1 MSQSTREE
9 NAIWRIPTSFTQ
21 LVFENVISIQFDA
34 VSSVLDARWRTRGD
48 RGAEMR
54 LLPRSRALLS
64 LAVAL
69 ILAASAPGTSA
80 ASVAATAATADFFR
94 NSTHTNNWAILVDT
108 SRYWFNYRHVANTL
122 SFYRTV
128 KRLGIPDSRIILMLA
143 DDFACDARNAF
154 PGEIYGSRS
163 RAVNLYGDDI
173 EVDYRGYEVT
183 PENLLRVLTNR
194 HPKGTPRSK
203 RALTDKRSNVLLYLT
218 GHGGDEFLKFQ
229 DQREILSKDV
239 ADALH
244 QMKRKNR
251 YDELLFIAETCQAST
266 MANQFYSPDVLS
278 IGSSGKGENS
288 LSHHNDDAIG
298 LSVIDR
304 FTFYT
309 LEFMERVRGGA
320 APEDAATARDTVND
334 WFRSLTK
341 AKVRST
347 AVPDVRNYARDLK
360 SVRVTDFFGS
370 AAEAFP
376 RAEGYG
382 GAFSSRSENE
392 KKEKEKDEDASTSSR
407 LVAETYAEASESYRP
422 LEEVLFAS
430 DPLVERK
437 RNGNAVSTFGI
448 PAGRIAAYVACVAF
462 APALAAASRAMQK
475 HF

>member
-1 MSQSTREE
+1 M
-9 NAIWRIPTSFTQ
+9 
-21 LVFENVISIQFDA
+21 
-34 VSSVLDARWRTRGD
+34 LDAWRRTRGD

-54 LLPRSRALLS
+54 LSRRSRALIS

-69 ILAASAPGTSA
+69 VLAASAPGTSA

-203 RALTDKRSNVLLYLT
+203 RALTDARSNVLLYLT

-266 MANQFYSPDVLS
+266 MAAQFYSPDVLAV
-278 IGSSGKGENS
+278 GSSGKGENS
-288 LSHHNDDAIG
+288 LSHHNDDVIG

-309 LEFMERVRGGA
+309 LEFMEAIGA
-320 APEDAATARDTVND
+320 GAGADAGRAGTADA

-341 AKVRST
+341 GKVRST
-347 AVPDVRNYARDLK
+347 AEPIVKNYARDLR

-370 AAEAFP
+370 VTEAAPAAVGYGGGEAAFP
-376 RAEGYG
+376 RGAAEGDAEG
-382 GAFSSRSENE
+382 G
-392 KKEKEKDEDASTSSR
+392 DAP
-407 LVAETYAEASESYRP
+407 VVGYAEARESYRP
-422 LEEVLFAS
+422 VEEVLHAS
-430 DPLVERK
+430 DRSIVRRK
-437 RNGNAVSTFGI
+437 ANEDETRPFSTL
-448 PAGRIAAYVACVAF
+448 PAGRVAAYVACVAF
-462 APALAAASRAMQK
+462 APAVLAASRALEK

>member
-1 MSQSTREE
+1 MRCRQCHSPQSGKRDPVV
-9 NAIWRIPTSFTQ
+9 N
-21 LVFENVISIQFDA
+21 FETDIGIRFDA

-203 RALTDKRSNVLLYLT
+203 RALTDARSNVLLYLT

-239 ADALH
+239 ADALY

-266 MANQFYSPDVLS
+266 MAAQFYSPDVLS

-309 LEFMERVRGGA
+309 LEFMERVRGSADA
-320 APEDAATARDTVND
+320 ALFDAATAADTADD

-341 AKVRST
+341 SKVRST
-347 AVPDVRNYARDLK
+347 AVPDVRNYARDVK

-382 GAFSSRSENE
+382 GAFSSRSE
-392 KKEKEKDEDASTSSR
+392 KTFDEDASNEARR
-407 LVAETYAEASESYRP
+407 LVVGYAEASESYRP

-430 DPLVERK
+430 DPSLERE
-437 RNGNAVSTFGI
+437 RDGNVVSTRRKGI

-462 APALAAASRAMQK
+462 APAALAASRATQK

>member
-1 MSQSTREE
+1 MQTLCHSPREE
-9 NAIWRIPTSFTQ
+9 NADSPNPDV
-21 LVFENVISIQFDA
+21 VFENVISIQFDA

-347 AVPDVRNYARDLK
+347 AAPDVRNYARDLK

-422 LEEVLFAS
+422 LEDVLFAS
-430 DPLVERK
+430 DPLVERT

>member
-1 MSQSTREE
+1 M
-9 NAIWRIPTSFTQ
+9 
-21 LVFENVISIQFDA
+21 
-34 VSSVLDARWRTRGD
+34 LDARRRTRGD

-54 LLPRSRALLS
+54 LSRRSRALIS

-69 ILAASAPGTSA
+69 VLAASAPGTSA

-203 RALTDKRSNVLLYLT
+203 RALTDARSNVLLYLT

-229 DQREILSKDV
+229 DQREILSKDI

-266 MANQFYSPDVLS
+266 MAAQFYSPDVLAV
-278 IGSSGKGENS
+278 GSSGKGENS

-309 LEFMERVRGGA
+309 LEFMEKIGA
-320 APEDAATARDTVND
+320 GADAESRADTADA

-347 AVPDVRNYARDLK
+347 AEPIVANYARDLR

-370 AAEAFP
+370 ATEA
-376 RAEGYG
+376 RSAAAGYG
-382 GAFSSRSENE
+382 GAFPRDALAEDDAR
-392 KKEKEKDEDASTSSR
+392 KEI
-407 LVAETYAEASESYRP
+407 LGYAEARESYRP
-422 LEEVLFAS
+422 VEEVLHAS
-430 DPLVERK
+430 IDRS
-437 RNGNAVSTFGI
+437 GVSTGGSF
-448 PAGRIAAYVACVAF
+448 PAGRVAAYASCVAF
-462 APALAAASRAMQK
+462 APAVLAASRALQK

>member
-1 MSQSTREE
+1 M
-9 NAIWRIPTSFTQ
+9 A
-21 LVFENVISIQFDA
+21 LVLV
-34 VSSVLDARWRTRGD
+34 T
-48 RGAEMR
+48 
-54 LLPRSRALLS
+54 
-64 LAVAL
+64 
-69 ILAASAPGTSA
+69 SAPGTSA

-203 RALTDKRSNVLLYLT
+203 RALTDARSNVLLYLT

-229 DQREILSKDV
+229 DQREILSKDI

-266 MANQFYSPDVLS
+266 MAAQFYSPDVLAV
-278 IGSSGKGENS
+278 GSSGKGENS

-309 LEFMERVRGGA
+309 LEFMEKIGA
-320 APEDAATARDTVND
+320 GADAGQAGTADA

-347 AVPDVRNYARDLK
+347 AEPIVTNYARDLR

-370 AAEAFP
+370 ATEAKS
-376 RAEGYG
+376 AAAGYG
-382 GAFSSRSENE
+382 GAFPRDALAEDAE
-392 KKEKEKDEDASTSSR
+392 REKDDA
-407 LVAETYAEASESYRP
+407 VVVGYAEARESYRP
-422 LEEVLFAS
+422 LEEVLH
-430 DPLVERK
+430 P
-437 RNGNAVSTFGI
+437 STIDRPEVYTAF
-448 PAGRIAAYVACVAF
+448 PAGRVAAYATCVAF
-462 APALAAASRAMQK
+462 APAVRAASRALQK

>member
-1 MSQSTREE
+1 M
-9 NAIWRIPTSFTQ
+9 
-21 LVFENVISIQFDA
+21 
-34 VSSVLDARWRTRGD
+34 LDARRRTRGD

-54 LLPRSRALLS
+54 LSPRPRALIS

-69 ILAASAPGTSA
+69 VLAASAPGTLA

-203 RALTDKRSNVLLYLT
+203 RALTDARSNVLLYLT

-266 MANQFYSPDVLS
+266 MAAQFYSPDVLAV
-278 IGSSGKGENS
+278 GSSGKGENS

-309 LEFMERVRGGA
+309 PSSWRRS
-320 APEDAATARDTVND
+320 APRRPGRAGTADA

-341 AKVRST
+341 GKVRST
-347 AVPDVRNYARDLK
+347 AEPIVKNYARDLR
-360 SVRVTDFFGS
+360 SVRPRTSSGPCGGVSRRRVRGGE
-370 AAEAFP
+370 AAFP
-376 RAEGYG
+376 RRRGWRRRGRRRARRRVRG
-382 GAFSSRSENE
+382 GARVVSTGGGGASRFRSIDRETESERRRNAAVL
-392 KKEKEKDEDASTSSR
+392 DASRGESR
-407 LVAETYAEASESYRP
+407 GVRIVRRVRAGGARRVARVGKALLTERRRFSFLDDASYY
-422 LEEVLFAS
+422 
-430 DPLVERK
+430 
-437 RNGNAVSTFGI
+437 
-448 PAGRIAAYVACVAF
+448 IAT
-462 APALAAASRAMQK
+462 
-475 HF
+475 

>member
-1 MSQSTREE
+1 M
-9 NAIWRIPTSFTQ
+9 A
-21 LVFENVISIQFDA
+21 LVLV
-34 VSSVLDARWRTRGD
+34 T
-48 RGAEMR
+48 
-54 LLPRSRALLS
+54 
-64 LAVAL
+64 
-69 ILAASAPGTSA
+69 SAPGTSA

-194 HPKGTPRSK
+194 HPSGTPRSK
-203 RALTDKRSNVLLYLT
+203 RALTDARSNVLLYLT

-229 DQREILSKDV
+229 DQREILSKDI

-266 MANQFYSPDVLS
+266 MAAQFYSPDVLAV
-278 IGSSGKGENS
+278 GSSGKGENS

-309 LEFMERVRGGA
+309 LEFMEKIGA
-320 APEDAATARDTVND
+320 GADAGQAGTADA

-347 AVPDVRNYARDLK
+347 AEPIVTNYARDLR

-370 AAEAFP
+370 ATEAKS
-376 RAEGYG
+376 AAAGYG
-382 GAFSSRSENE
+382 GAFPRDALAEDAE
-392 KKEKEKDEDASTSSR
+392 REKDDA
-407 LVAETYAEASESYRP
+407 VVVGYAEARESYRP
-422 LEEVLFAS
+422 LEEVLH
-430 DPLVERK
+430 P
-437 RNGNAVSTFGI
+437 STIDRPEVYTAF
-448 PAGRIAAYVACVAF
+448 PAGRVAAYATCVAF
-462 APALAAASRAMQK
+462 APAVRAASRALQK

>member
-1 MSQSTREE
+1 M
-9 NAIWRIPTSFTQ
+9 A
-21 LVFENVISIQFDA
+21 LVLV
-34 VSSVLDARWRTRGD
+34 T
-48 RGAEMR
+48 
-54 LLPRSRALLS
+54 
-64 LAVAL
+64 
-69 ILAASAPGTSA
+69 SAPGTSA

-194 HPKGTPRSK
+194 HPSGTPRSK
-203 RALTDKRSNVLLYLT
+203 RALTDARSNVLLYLT

-229 DQREILSKDV
+229 DQREILSKDI

-266 MANQFYSPDVLS
+266 MAAQFYSPDVLAV
-278 IGSSGKGENS
+278 GSSGKGENS

-309 LEFMERVRGGA
+309 LEFMEKIGA
-320 APEDAATARDTVND
+320 GADAGQAGTADA

-347 AVPDVRNYARDLK
+347 AEPIVTNYARDLR

-370 AAEAFP
+370 ATEAKS
-376 RAEGYG
+376 AAAGYG
-382 GAFSSRSENE
+382 GAFPRDALAEDAE
-392 KKEKEKDEDASTSSR
+392 REKDDA
-407 LVAETYAEASESYRP
+407 VVVGYAEARESYRP
-422 LEEVLFAS
+422 LEEVLH
-430 DPLVERK
+430 P
-437 RNGNAVSTFGI
+437 STIDRPEVYTAF
-448 PAGRIAAYVACVAF
+448 PAGRVAAYATCVAF
-462 APALAAASRAMQK
+462 APAVRAASHALQK

>member
-1 MSQSTREE
+1 M
-9 NAIWRIPTSFTQ
+9 A
-21 LVFENVISIQFDA
+21 LVLV
-34 VSSVLDARWRTRGD
+34 T
-48 RGAEMR
+48 
-54 LLPRSRALLS
+54 
-64 LAVAL
+64 
-69 ILAASAPGTSA
+69 SAPGTSA

-194 HPKGTPRSK
+194 HPSGTPRSK
-203 RALTDKRSNVLLYLT
+203 RALTDARSNVLLYLT

-229 DQREILSKDV
+229 DQREILSKDI

-266 MANQFYSPDVLS
+266 MAAQFYSPDVLAV
-278 IGSSGKGENS
+278 GSSGKGENS

-309 LEFMERVRGGA
+309 LEFMEKIGA
-320 APEDAATARDTVND
+320 GADAGQAGTVD
-334 WFRSLTK
+334 AWFRSLTK
-341 AKVRST
+341 VKVRST
-347 AVPDVRNYARDLK
+347 AKPIVTNYARDLR

-370 AAEAFP
+370 ATEAKS
-376 RAEGYG
+376 AAAGYG
-382 GAFSSRSENE
+382 GAFPRDALAEDAE
-392 KKEKEKDEDASTSSR
+392 REKDDA
-407 LVAETYAEASESYRP
+407 VVVGYAEARESYRP
-422 LEEVLFAS
+422 LEEVLH
-430 DPLVERK
+430 P
-437 RNGNAVSTFGI
+437 STIDRPEVYTAF
-448 PAGRIAAYVACVAF
+448 PAGRVAAYATCVAF
-462 APALAAASRAMQK
+462 APAVRAASRALQK

>member
-1 MSQSTREE
+1 
-9 NAIWRIPTSFTQ
+9 
-21 LVFENVISIQFDA
+21 
-34 VSSVLDARWRTRGD
+34 
-48 RGAEMR
+48 
-54 LLPRSRALLS
+54 
-64 LAVAL
+64 
-69 ILAASAPGTSA
+69 
-80 ASVAATAATADFFR
+80 
-94 NSTHTNNWAILVDT
+94 VDT

-194 HPKGTPRSK
+194 HSKGTPRSK

-266 MANQFYSPDVLS
+266 MAAQFYSPDVLS

-309 LEFMERVRGGA
+309 LEFMERVELGGA
-320 APEDAATARDTVND
+320 ALEDAATARDTVND

-360 SVRVTDFFGS
+360 AVRVTDFFGS

-382 GAFSSRSENE
+382 GAFSSRSE
-392 KKEKEKDEDASTSSR
+392 KKDEEKDEDASTSSR

-422 LEEVLFAS
+422 LEEVLHAS

-462 APALAAASRAMQK
+462 APAALAASRAMQK